1 MILDNFELNENDLM
15 DTAADQI
22 LNQDIEDELIA
33 DTELTSGTADVDD
46 EIIDQVEGNES
57 SDCDEDDSD
66 DDEDLDGD
74 EEEDDDDDSDDEDES
89 DDDDDEDL
97 DESFENFFKECT
109 SSDESMDESIDFD
122 KILED
127 IEKENK

>member
-57 SDCDEDDSD
+57 SDCDE
-66 DDEDLDGD
+66 
-74 EEEDDDDDSDDEDES
+74 EDDDDDSDDDEDES
-89 DDDDDEDL
+89 DDDDDEDEEDL

-109 SSDESMDESIDFD
+109 SSDESMDESVDFD